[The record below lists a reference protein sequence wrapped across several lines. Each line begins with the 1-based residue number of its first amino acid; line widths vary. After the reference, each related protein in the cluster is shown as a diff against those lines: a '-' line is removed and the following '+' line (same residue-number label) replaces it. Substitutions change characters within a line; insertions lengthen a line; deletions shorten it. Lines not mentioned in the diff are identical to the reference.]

1 MKEYKYK
8 INGNSYKVTIG
19 DIEDNIAHVEVNGTH
34 YKVEME
40 KQPKPAAKPVTVRPM
55 PNAPAAP
62 TQVVKPAAPASGKS
76 GVKSPL
82 PGVILD
88 IKVNVGDA
96 VKKGQTIGVI
106 GGTGSGKSSLVNL
119 IPRFY
124 DVTKG
129 EIYIDG
135 VNVKDYRIE
144 ALREKVGIVLQ
155 KAQLFKGTIR
165 DNIRWGKKDAT
176 DTEIMEALDIA
187 QAREFVEK
195 KDGKLDSFVDQGGKN
210 LSGGQRQRLTIAR
223 AVVRKPDILILDDS
237 ASALDYATD
246 AALRKSIREMKD
258 APTLFIVSQ
267 RAASLMHADRIIV
280 LDDGNV
286 AGIGTHEELLEN
298 CEVYQEIYYSQFQKE
313 KEA

>member
-1 MKEYKYK
+1 MQ
-8 INGNSYKVTIG
+8 NGSITESTDTQAAAVEFKNVSLRYSGAG
-19 DIEDNIAHVEVNGTH
+19 DESLT
-34 YKVEME
+34 
-40 KQPKPAAKPVTVRPM
+40 
-55 PNAPAAP
+55 
-62 TQVVKPAAPASGKS
+62 
-76 GVKSPL
+76 
-82 PGVILD
+82 D
-88 IKVNVGDA
+88 ISFT

-187 QAREFVEK
+187 QAREFVREK
-195 KDGKLDSFVDQGGKN
+195 
-210 LSGGQRQRLTIAR
+210 RR
-223 AVVRKPDILILDDS
+223 
-237 ASALDYATD
+237 
-246 AALRKSIREMKD
+246 
-258 APTLFIVSQ
+258 
-267 RAASLMHADRIIV
+267 
-280 LDDGNV
+280 
-286 AGIGTHEELLEN
+286 
-298 CEVYQEIYYSQFQKE
+298 
-313 KEA
+313 